1 MLFRSLDRLLGQVLG
16 GGWVAGE
23 AAAALGAPNH
33 IRHPGSVTEPTDVML
48 WWGAAESNPQRGAPW
63 TAAELEKLARAGI
76 KPLGARQLQER
87 ETRAWERMV
96 LSTRQRLMLFVA
108 QQHGGETDAR
118 HPCLNRLQGLLG
130 KTPLPVID
138 ADEHLREAQ
147 PPAGISFF
155 RPPKLNLLPLRRWWR
170 LPDGCQ
176 LPEREMESFSSAE
189 KFLYSPYQWVLRYP
203 AHLRRG
209 ALGGHQLHSAPRLNG
224 NLLHRLTEWLFNE
237 PPPKG
242 LDWRQATQ
250 VTVQNWVRSHW
261 QRLLETEGASLLVP
275 GHRTE
280 NARLRSE
287 AERSLWELLRC
298 LHAARIVKA
307 TANLNPTAQAF
318 YGGKIGGSLDLVV
331 TNQAGRQAVIDL
343 KYGGREEKQTQLDEG
358 NPLQLAVY
366 GYLLSEAGRQEWP
379 ASAFFVLKDS
389 ELLTRDGFFSAG
401 TGGAEPGGLSLE
413 KCWIE
418 FKQMWEWRQKH
429 LKDGWI
435 EITVHGTEKTSGS
448 KEPDSAPP
456 LKHWKPGKDQD
467 KYNDF
472 PALTGFGPHQ

>member
-1 MLFRSLDRLLGQVLG
+1 MLFRS
-16 GGWVAGE
+16 
-23 AAAALGAPNH
+23 
-33 IRHPGSVTEPTDVML
+33 
-48 WWGAAESNPQRGAPW
+48 
-63 TAAELEKLARAGI
+63 
-76 KPLGARQLQER
+76 
-87 ETRAWERMV
+87 
-96 LSTRQRLMLFVA
+96 
-108 QQHGGETDAR
+108 
-118 HPCLNRLQGLLG
+118 
-130 KTPLPVID
+130 
-138 ADEHLREAQ
+138 
-147 PPAGISFF
+147 
-155 RPPKLNLLPLRRWWR
+155 
-170 LPDGCQ
+170 
-176 LPEREMESFSSAE
+176 
-189 KFLYSPYQWVLRYP
+189 
-203 AHLRRG
+203 
-209 ALGGHQLHSAPRLNG
+209 
-224 NLLHRLTEWLFNE
+224 
-237 PPPKG
+237 
-242 LDWRQATQ
+242 
-250 VTVQNWVRSHW
+250 
-261 QRLLETEGASLLVP
+261 
-275 GHRTE
+275 
-280 NARLRSE
+280 
-287 AERSLWELLRC
+287 
-298 LHAARIVKA
+298 
-307 TANLNPTAQAF
+307 
-318 YGGKIGGSLDLVV
+318 GGSLDLVV